1 MVFCSHRRGVDQKSD
16 AAQLAPAYH
25 RAPEIIL
32 AAVIMSATAA
42 MNSTASRFDMSHMRK
57 PTRIENCPVVPV

>member
-1 MVFCSHRRGVDQKSD
+1 
-16 AAQLAPAYH
+16 
-25 RAPEIIL
+25 
-32 AAVIMSATAA
+32 MSATAA